1 MNMRI
6 VIPALAATALFAA
19 IPAAACQYTR
29 MPEPVGAASAPFFA
43 GRMTQAAAT
52 VDIAVAGETRTAFGS
67 DPRWGVPSTTFHVI
81 ERIKGQS
88 PDRYTLLVGQ
98 AAQESRGAEPMHWVD
113 DSGRVTPFPYPV
125 EAEFA
130 IGGVRNLNSCHP
142 GTLAVRSGES
152 YLIFRDGEGR
162 LLGRFALYD
171 DLQTAA
177 FPLVPAGFGTRD
189 GWAAMGGLIPPG
201 TATNRDG
208 PYPVRTDR
216 TRVYF
221 PTPLSPRAAQR
232 WLRERGLRPYAV
244 RVADGEMLDETR
256 VPPEQASLDLVERA
270 QTDARANASNGSLR
284 ALARAMLAT
293 LDAEMLDRDAL
304 LRRHA
309 WLVAEAA
316 RRSPTAGSEGLVA
329 GFDLTGS
336 PEAIARLRNNP
347 GDVQVIDGS
356 SVTGVVTI
364 DLSDPARTQAQADAA
379 RQETTGSL
387 LARLAA
393 VAEDRPIPGA
403 MNKSPEP
410 EPDPFSFM
418 DCIRFGR
425 EEAALLAHL
434 PEVGRLDDLQLFGD
448 PEAAQCTTAGGTL
461 SCTLAPSTSV
471 RVLWAGWE
479 GGFRINPRGVTLTA
493 NSEGLRCGGG

>member
-1 MNMRI
+1 
-6 VIPALAATALFAA
+6 
-19 IPAAACQYTR
+19 
-29 MPEPVGAASAPFFA
+29 
-43 GRMTQAAAT
+43 
-52 VDIAVAGETRTAFGS
+52 TRTAFGS

-98 AAQESRGAEPMHWVD
+98 AAQDSRGAEPMHWVD
-113 DSGRVTPFPYPV
+113 NSGRVTPFPYPV

-171 DLQTAA
+171 DLETAA

-270 QTDARANASNGSLR
+270 LTDARANASNFSPSI
-284 ALARAMLAT
+284 LARAMLT
-293 LDAEMLDRDAL
+293 GLDAETLDSDGL
-304 LRRHA
+304 LRRHV
-309 WLVAEAA
+309 WLVADAG
-316 RRSPTAGSEGLVA
+316 RRHQVRTGNLMIS

-336 PEAIARLRNNP
+336 AEAITRFRNNP
-347 GDVQVIDGS
+347 GDVKVIDGS
-356 SVTGVVTI
+356 PVTGVVTI
-364 DLSDPARTQAQADAA
+364 DLSDPARTQAQNEATS
-379 RQETTGSL
+379 QETTASL

-393 VAEDRPIPGA
+393 VAEDRPIPDA
-403 MNKSPEP
+403 INKPPEP

-425 EEAALLAHL
+425 EEAALLTHL
-434 PEVGRLDDLQLFGD
+434 PEVGRLDELQVFGD
-448 PEAAQCTTAGGTL
+448 PEAAQCTTADGTL
-461 SCTLAPSTSV
+461 SCKLAPSTSV
-471 RVLWAGWE
+471 RVLWSGWE